1 MLVIREKRNGLGESH
16 ENEGFVF
23 GPRSVITIVCF
34 VLGHVKVRLDLD
46 ELNIIIVI
54 NSGQKEK

>member
-1 MLVIREKRNGLGESH
+1 MSVIEKKNGLGESH
-16 ENEGFVF
+16 ENEVLVF
-23 GPRSVITIVCF
+23 KLSVITIVCF
-34 VLGHVKVRLDLD
+34 VLGYVKVRLDLD